1 MIKENGNCPP
11 GSGCRVVG
19 ALPQPSE
26 PGSAGELS
34 AKGGRPRPGGAED
47 IPGGRRGG
55 RGIPPFKRTGRR
67 RHLRSQPLALD
78 GFRLYLQHLEG
89 LLLTEIVERS
99 LVPQAV
105 WTESLAQWYCR
116 LHRATL
122 DREGNVFLKTDNN
135 LRNFIYREGSFYG
148 LDFED
153 CSRGAPARDIGQL
166 CAFILADRPAFTGA
180 KQAAVAELVARYL
193 SGSGLCSPEEIQ
205 RETRCEL
212 ERMAER
218 RLEEREAIKAF
229 IDYLPVAGKAIFPR
243 PV

>member
-19 ALPQPSE
+19 RYHSRRNRVLLVSFQ
-26 PGSAGELS
+26 L
-34 AKGGRPRPGGAED
+34 KGGAPGQVVLKIYPAAEGAAAEY
-47 IPGGRRGG
+47 
-55 RGIPPFKRTGRR
+55 
-67 RHLRSQPLALD
+67 RHLSELAAAGISVPQPLALD

-212 ERMAER
+212 ERMAAR

-229 IDYLPVAGKAIFPR
+229 IDYLSVAGNAIFPR